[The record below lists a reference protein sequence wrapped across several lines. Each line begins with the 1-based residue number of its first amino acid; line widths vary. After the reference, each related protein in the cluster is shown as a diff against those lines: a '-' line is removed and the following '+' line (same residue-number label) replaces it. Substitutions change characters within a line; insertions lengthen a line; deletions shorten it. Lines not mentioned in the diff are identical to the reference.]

1 MLHKLSKFTY
11 ILLLFYI
18 GWFQN
23 LFFQVP
29 RMSLILGFG
38 MIILLM
44 LYKMSTT
51 ENATFVLTK
60 PIFIWLFFSY
70 YALLSGLFVAL
81 DKGLL
86 IDSLS
91 TYIQILLIVFYI
103 VNISVI
109 EKDNKFFI
117 KAYFIY
123 SVIYM
128 CTMLFWGVAVKGGR
142 LALSENSNPNNDGLT
157 LFYGVFCFLMLLDTK
172 KINRLLLSLGL
183 IGLFSYTIILTGSRK
198 SFMALVI
205 LLFLWFFLVFRRY
218 WKLYSLPQ
226 KIILLLVAVIIS
238 SIAMSQF
245 ISILLDSTLFKRLI
259 EGGYS
264 ISSDKTRSGMYQ
276 EAIKFFIDNPL
287 CGIGFNHY
295 RLLSRY
301 QTYSHSTYAEIIST
315 TGIIGTLIYFLPYII
330 IIYNLFL
337 LYIRKKGT
345 MTSLKSLQYLILM
358 ATMLALGIGVIH
370 FYNITDNI
378 MFALMISFYQVEKNK
393 QRSH

>member
-1 MLHKLSKFTY
+1 M
-11 ILLLFYI
+11 
-18 GWFQN
+18 
-23 LFFQVP
+23 
-29 RMSLILGFG
+29 
-38 MIILLM
+38 
-44 LYKMSTT
+44 
-51 ENATFVLTK
+51 
-60 PIFIWLFFSY
+60 
-70 YALLSGLFVAL
+70 
-81 DKGLL
+81 
-86 IDSLS
+86 
-91 TYIQILLIVFYI
+91 
-103 VNISVI
+103 
-109 EKDNKFFI
+109 
-117 KAYFIY
+117 
-123 SVIYM
+123 
-128 CTMLFWGVAVKGGR
+128 KGGR